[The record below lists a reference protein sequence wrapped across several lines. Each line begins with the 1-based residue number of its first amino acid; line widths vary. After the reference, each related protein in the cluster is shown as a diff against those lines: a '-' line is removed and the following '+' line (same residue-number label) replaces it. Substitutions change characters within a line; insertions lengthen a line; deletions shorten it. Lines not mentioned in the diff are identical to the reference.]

1 MTSVWEWL
9 FGRPLQERID
19 RRVAERMRDLA
30 NEAARVETA
39 LRGANMH
46 IFFQDRELR
55 YLSVISPQGGSVGT
69 QLLGRTDEEVLPSTQ
84 RDTVIAAKR
93 KVMATG
99 KPLDCDVTY
108 VTPEGGS
115 VFALHIEPA
124 IGPDNRIEG
133 VSCSAVDVTR
143 VRSLEGEQRRLSDE
157 LKTAVQRYQL
167 ALRESNVTVFTQ
179 DRSFQY
185 TSISNPFGGL
195 PAADIIGRT
204 DENIL
209 NEDSRDAVIALKRQ
223 ALETGSTQ
231 NAEIGIGF
239 IGGGVRWFD
248 LHIELLRDL
257 TGQVIG
263 LIGAAVDITRRKDD
277 EAHQRLLMRELT
289 HRSKN
294 LLAVIQAMARQTAR
308 HTTSL
313 QAFIEQFDA
322 RLQAL
327 ATSHDALIDE
337 GWHGASLDGL
347 ARLQLQPFL
356 ESRDKVSIEGPTV
369 LLKPE
374 AAQALGLAFHELANN
389 AKKFGALSVEN
400 GQVSITWRRVA
411 QPEGDGVVLKW
422 TESGGPSVK
431 APSARRFGSMV
442 IERNLEQTLGGRV
455 SLAFHAEGVQCDILI
470 PPTHL
475 VGSVESRDGA
485 SLVTASH

>member
-9 FGRPLQERID
+9 FGHPLRERID

-39 LRGANMH
+39 LRCAKMH
-46 IFFQDRELR
+46 IFLQDRELR
-55 YLSVISPQGGSVGT
+55 YLSVIRPQGGSVGAH
-69 QLLGRTDEEVLPSTQ
+69 LLGRTDEQVLPSTQ

-93 KVMATG
+93 RVMATG
-99 KPLDCDVTY
+99 QPLDCDVAY
-108 VTPEGGS
+108 VMPDGRA

-143 VRSLEGEQRRLSDE
+143 VRSLESEQRRLSDE
-157 LKTAVQRYQL
+157 LKTAVQRYEL
-167 ALRESNVTVFTQ
+167 ALRESHVTVFTQ
-179 DRSFQY
+179 DCGFQY

-195 PAADIIGRT
+195 PAADIVGRT
-204 DENIL
+204 DEHIL
-209 NEDSRDAVIALKRQ
+209 DEDSRDAVIALKRQ
-223 ALETGSTQ
+223 ALETGSPQ

-239 IGGGVRWFD
+239 IRGGSRWFD
-248 LHIELLRDL
+248 LHIEPLRDL

-263 LIGAAVDITRRKDD
+263 LIGAAVDITRRKED

-313 QAFIEQFDA
+313 QAFTEQFDA

-356 ESRDKVSIEGPTV
+356 ESRDKVSIDGPTV

-374 AAQALGLAFHELANN
+374 AAQALGLAFHELAKN
-389 AKKFGALSVEN
+389 AKKFGALSAEN
-400 GQVSITWRRVA
+400 GQVTIAWRRLA
-411 QPEGDGVVLKW
+411 QPEGEAVELKW

-431 APSARRFGSMV
+431 APIARRFGSMA
-442 IERNLEQTLGGRV
+442 IERNLQQTLGGRV
-455 SLAFHAEGVQCDILI
+455 NLAFHADGVQCDILI
-470 PPTHL
+470 PPKHL
-475 VGSVESRDGA
+475 VGSVESGRERPA
-485 SLVTASH
+485 